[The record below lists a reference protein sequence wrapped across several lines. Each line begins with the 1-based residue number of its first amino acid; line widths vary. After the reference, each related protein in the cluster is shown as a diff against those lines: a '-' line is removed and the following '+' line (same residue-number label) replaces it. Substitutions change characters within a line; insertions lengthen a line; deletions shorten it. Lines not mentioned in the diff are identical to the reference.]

1 MRPLIST
8 QEVASCSDAYIATA
22 VALAVGAAAIGIPA
36 TVVLAD
42 QPGGHGGHHR
52 GQAIEHVLLISVD
65 GLHQSD
71 VEWYVANHPGSELAK
86 LVGGGAEYARAQ
98 TPIPSDS
105 FPGMTAQVTGGN
117 PRTTGIYY
125 DDEYSHAVLP
135 AGTTSCHGQP
145 TGGEVIY
152 DSPDDQ
158 DSTRLDAGQGL
169 AGLPGSILEMTA
181 QPGALL
187 NPATLSV
194 NSQTCRPIYPHEY
207 LQVNT
212 IFEVAHDHG
221 LRTAWSDKHPA
232 YEALAGPS
240 GKGIDDLFTPEID
253 SRALEPNGTP
263 YPGEI
268 SWTEDN
274 AATMQYDSYK
284 VQAVLNELAGYDHSG
299 KTKVGVPAIL
309 GMNFQTV
316 STAEKLI
323 TSDGLNGGYLPGTTT
338 PGPLLQR
345 ALDYV
350 DAKLQAMDEAI
361 QAQGLASSTAII
373 VSAKHGQSPQDPNS
387 LTRIKDGPIIEAINA
402 AWDVAHPGAG
412 ALIVAGTDDD
422 AWQSYLSDTSQ
433 QAADFVKD
441 YLWSHSATG
450 VAYDGSSRTLAHS
463 GLAEIYAG
471 RDAARYFG
479 VPLSDPRHPDVWGVV
494 QVGVVYTGGSKIA
507 EHGGANPADRDVPI
521 VVYAPGAVQPG
532 TYRPPVETTQIA
544 PTILDLLGL
553 DPDALQA
560 VRIEGTQTLPG
571 VARR

>member
-1 MRPLIST
+1 MLGRIHRG
-8 QEVASCSDAYIATA
+8 AAA
-22 VALAVGAAAIGIPA
+22 ALAVGAIAIGAPA
-36 TVVLAD
+36 AVVFAHPSAD
-42 QPGGHGGHHR
+42 HGRHH
-52 GQAIEHVLLISVD
+52 GSAIAHVLLISVD

-71 VEWYVANHPGSELAK
+71 VEWYVHNHPGSELAK

-117 PRTTGIYY
+117 PRTTGVYY

-152 DSPDDQ
+152 DSPDDK
-158 DSTRLDAGQGL
+158 DATALDAGQGL
-169 AGLPGSILEMTA
+169 AGLPESILTMTG
-181 QPGALL
+181 QPQSLI
-187 NPATLSV
+187 NPAALPV
-194 NSQTCRPIYPHEY
+194 NPQTCKPIYPHEY
-207 LQVNT
+207 LEVNT
-212 IFEVAHDHG
+212 IFEVAHDQG

-232 YEALAGPS
+232 YAALEGPAGNS
-240 GKGIDDLFTPEID
+240 IDDLFTPEID
-253 SRALEPNGTP
+253 SGALEPGGNP

-268 SWTEDN
+268 SWTGDN

-284 VQAVLNELAGYDHSG
+284 VQAVLNEIDGYDHSHT
-299 KTKVGVPAIL
+299 TKVGVPAIF

-316 STAEKLI
+316 STAEKLLS
-323 TSDGLNGGYLPGTTT
+323 SDGLSGGYEPGTTT

-345 ALDYV
+345 ALDFI
-350 DAKLQAMDEAI
+350 DAKLGAMDAEI
-361 QAQGLASSTAII
+361 EAQGLGDSTAII
-373 VSAKHGQSPQDPNS
+373 LSAKHGQSPQDPNS
-387 LTRIKDGPIIEAINA
+387 LVRIKDGPIIEAINA
-402 AWDVAHPGAG
+402 AWEAAHPGAG

-422 AWQSYLSDTSQ
+422 AWQSYLSNTSQ
-433 QAADFVKD
+433 EAADFVRD
-441 YLWSHSATG
+441 YLWNHSATG

-463 GLAEIYAG
+463 GLSAIYAG
-471 RDAARYFG
+471 RAAARYFG

-494 QVGVVYTGGSKIA
+494 RVGVVYTGGSKIA

-521 VVYAPGAVQPG
+521 VVYAPGVVQPG
-532 TYRPPVETTQIA
+532 TYRPWVETTQIA

-560 VRIEGTQTLPG
+560 VQIEGTKVLPG
-571 VARR
+571 IAHH